1 MKEEMLEKEVE
12 GKERREERERVRE
25 IFPWVSAIGN

>member
-1 MKEEMLEKEVE
+1 MKEEMLEKGVE
-12 GKERREERERVRE
+12 GKERREETESKRE